1 MKKYERAVRYA
12 LYPNELGL
20 CGPRGAREKGQLY
33 QYLTTK
39 TKISDV
45 RVRELLGQFWAST
58 AYLKLIAASNEIDDW
73 LDPRVVEAYWIG
85 NDLLGRVRP
94 EDLRE
99 TVKSFSGL
107 ATMSAKVAEEL
118 AFRIPHQARPHHSF
132 HVFIVGSITGKVERG
147 TIGQELC
154 RIGWGT
160 VREIKGR
167 GRQLVVQTRVLK
179 KRGGNVFPILEEE
192 PSPEGVKY
200 DPLLFPRL
208 KVGDLITYHWD
219 RAVEIIDFETARRL
233 EEWTEKTLAICRL
246 MAG

>member
-1 MKKYERAVRYA
+1 MKRYERAVRYA

-39 TKISDV
+39 TKVGDD
-45 RVRELLGQFWAST
+45 RVRKLLELFWAST
-58 AYLKLIAASNEIDDW
+58 AYLKLIAASNNIEDW

-94 EDLRE
+94 EDLCE
-99 TVKSFSGL
+99 TVKSFGGL
-107 ATMSAKVAEEL
+107 GAMTVKAAEEL
-118 AFRIPHQARPHHSF
+118 ASRIPYRARPHHSF

-154 RIGWGT
+154 RIGCGI
-160 VREIKGR
+160 VREISDR
-167 GRQLVVQTRVLK
+167 GRQLIVEARVLK
-179 KRGGNVFPILEEE
+179 KHGGNVFPELENE
-192 PSPEGVKY
+192 PSLEGVKC
-200 DPLLFPRL
+200 DPRFFPKLR
-208 KVGDLITYHWD
+208 VGDLITYHWD
-219 RAVEIIDFETARRL
+219 RAVEIVDHEAAHRL
-233 EEWTEKTLAICRL
+233 EEWTEKTLALCRQ